1 MLLLGSV
8 PRYPKMRGRPLI
20 IIGPLMGLV
29 YIVLVPVMGAITII
43 PLVLYRAG
51 QAVRQAVRG
60 NSSRHPVQR
69 NTGINSE
76 VGIME
81 FNISSDTVSEFAQ
94 TIKQISG
101 MDINVCYQ
109 CKRCTSGCPV
119 SYAMDYT
126 PTQLMH
132 AIHLGLKELV
142 LNSAT
147 MWLCASCETCTT
159 RCPQEVDIAKVMDA
173 LRIMAIHDGIKPKV
187 SEVAAFYRVGLA
199 NIRFFGRM
207 YELGLIGMLKPSTGQ
222 FTKDMGLGMKMLQK
236 GKLKLFPNFK
246 GSSTTRRIFAKV
258 KEREEA

>member
-1 MLLLGSV
+1 MRDERWCYRQCVSLPENAGSGFNDSWAAIGARLYNLGARDGSD
-8 PRYPKMRGRPLI
+8 
-20 IIGPLMGLV
+20 
-29 YIVLVPVMGAITII
+29 IV

-51 QAVRQAVRG
+51 QAVRKNLG
-60 NSSRHPVQR
+60 RHPVQR
-69 NTGINSE
+69 TTGINSE

-81 FNISSDTVSEFAQ
+81 INIPSDTVSAFAQ
-94 TIKQISG
+94 TIKQNSG

-109 CKRCTSGCPV
+109 CKKCTSGCPV
-119 SYAMDYT
+119 AYAMDYT

-147 MWLCASCETCTT
+147 IWLCASCETCTT

-187 SEVAAFYRVGLA
+187 SEVAAFHRVGLA

-207 YELGLIGMLKPSTGQ
+207 YELGLIGMLKLSTGQ

-236 GKLKLFPNFK
+236 EKLKLLPSFQ
-246 GSSTTRRIFAKV
+246 GSSTMRRIFAKV
-258 KEREEA
+258 KEREKA